1 MNLAKLA
8 PQTKSNLA
16 RISEMSP
23 RLLVPYALRRVPSE
37 QLYALGALPGSLQS
51 GDVAIARLDKIGK
64 NTKFELVT
72 GRAAALHEGDHLAVV
87 FGNRYATEQFEGYAG
102 SEGDRCDLLSMGGL
116 CGLVSSRH
124 AGVPEP
130 SKLALLGSVLDQTG
144 KPLNLRSFKLP
155 LTRYSTKP
163 RVTGVCG
170 SSMDAG
176 KTHTAMSLIVGYAR
190 RKIQAAGIKLTGTAT
205 GRDTWSFH
213 DAGASPAL
221 DFIDGGWQSTYM
233 CELDQLLELHNLLLA
248 HAAGEGTSE
257 VVIEIADGLL
267 QRETAM
273 LLQSPEFMRT
283 VDQVVF
289 ATGDPIAAAGGVAL
303 LRKWR
308 IEPVAIS
315 GLVSLSP
322 LAAQEASSTTGVRCL
337 SSLDLQAGMLI
348 VIAADSFNRSCA
360 DGNSGRN
367 IYR

>member
-1 MNLAKLA
+1 MSSAKLA
-8 PQTKSNLA
+8 PQTTSSLP
-16 RISEMSP
+16 RISETSP
-23 RLLVPYALRRVPSE
+23 RLLVPYALRRVPSD
-37 QLYALGALPGSLQS
+37 QLYALGPLPCSFQS
-51 GDVAIARLDKIGK
+51 GSVAIARLDKMGK
-64 NTKFELVT
+64 NTRLELVT
-72 GRAAALHEGDHLAVV
+72 GRTAALHEGDHLAVV

-130 SKLALLGSVLDQTG
+130 SKLTLLGSVLDPTG
-144 KPLNLRSFKLP
+144 QPLNLRSFKLP
-155 LTRYSTKP
+155 FTKYAAKP
-163 RVTGVCG
+163 RVTVVCG

-221 DFIDGGWQSTYM
+221 DFIDGGWQSTYL
-233 CELDQLLELHNLLLA
+233 CDLDQLLDLNNLLLA
-248 HAAGEGTSE
+248 HATCEGTRE

-273 LLQSPEFMRT
+273 LLQSSEFMQT

-289 ATGDPIAAAGGVAL
+289 ATSDPIAAAGGVAL
-303 LRKWR
+303 LRQWS

-315 GLVSLSP
+315 GLISLSP
-322 LAAQEASSTTGVRCL
+322 LAAREASSRTGVPCL
-337 SSLDLQAGMLI
+337 SSLDLQAGTLI
-348 VIAADSFNRSCA
+348 DMPAYS
-360 DGNSGRN
+360 
-367 IYR
+367 